1 MHPGVS
7 MKKIGIFLL
16 AATTA
21 LSIQARAPGERTAW
35 QAVSCDHACLSQW
48 TRDYVA
54 ALARRDA
61 SSLKAHEDV
70 RFTENNVELPLG
82 EQGLWKTVT
91 GVAPTGL
98 IAADVE
104 TGNAA
109 WIGTAEENG
118 KPVYFALRLAVRDG
132 LLADV
137 ETVVVRNTGLPL
149 PFGDVTKVEHD
160 PTFNEILP
168 EDQRRSRARLR
179 AVADSYFNTVEVNDG
194 VVFAPFD
201 PDCGRLENGILTT
214 AASSGGGSAG
224 SISPGCEEQFKLGI
238 YRINKRIRERRY
250 PIIDVERGVVVAT
263 GFFDHANEWDRYLL
277 TDGREMRTALKWPNS
292 ISLIEAFRIRN
303 GAIHRIEAVFTYVPH
318 MMHNP
323 FYHYPP
329 PPPAQAEDPAVAS
342 ASCDAACL
350 RDVAARFMTAM
361 AGQRPGDVPW
371 ARNVKFTENGV
382 GIQVGEGIWG
392 SIRNKSDAALI
403 VPDEKNNSVAWYGL
417 IYDHDAPAWAGVRL
431 TVLGNRVSEA
441 EVIVARERNPG
452 PWGDATRFAIDQR
465 FTSTVP
471 AARRSSRN
479 QLIAAVKDYAQSMQD
494 DNGRVHA
501 RFDSG
506 CTRTENGMLVTSGAV
521 GSIGLVK
528 SPGQYARGCEGQLAM
543 GLYKP
548 LDRLRGL
555 RILAVDEE
563 RGLVAATAIADFNL
577 AERRY
582 RLTDGREVETEAV
595 HAMSRELFE
604 VYKIVDGRIVA
615 VEAVSVDQPY
625 GMPSAWN

>member
-1 MHPGVS
+1 
-7 MKKIGIFLL
+7 MKKFSIVLL
-16 AATTA
+16 VATAAFTA
-21 LSIQARAPGERTAW
+21 HARAPGERSAW
-35 QAVSCDHACLSQW
+35 EEVTCDHACLSQW
-48 TRDYVA
+48 TRDYVN
-54 ALARRDA
+54 ALAKRDA
-61 SSLKAHEDV
+61 SLLKTHRNV
-70 RFTENNVELPLG
+70 RFTENNVELPFG
-82 EQGLWKTVT
+82 KEGLWATAT
-91 GVAPTGL
+91 GIAPDGL

-109 WIGTAEENG
+109 WLGWAEENG

-132 LLADV
+132 LLSDV

-149 PFGDVTKVEHD
+149 PFGDVTKIEHD

-168 EDQRRSRARLR
+168 EEQRRSRARLR

-224 SISPGCEEQFKLGI
+224 SISPGCEAQFKLGI

-250 PIIDVERGVVVAT
+250 PVIDVERGVVVAT
-263 GFFDHANEWDRYLL
+263 GFFDHANEWDRYKL

-303 GAIHRIEAVFTYVPH
+303 GAIHRIEAVFSYVPH

-329 PPPAQAEDPAVAS
+329 PPPPQPEDPATLRER
-342 ASCDAACL
+342 CDDACL
-350 RDVAARFMTAM
+350 TSLAERFMTAL
-361 AGQRPGDVPW
+361 AGQRPQDVPW

-392 SIRNKSDAALI
+392 SIRNKSDEALVI
-403 VPDEKNNSVAWYGL
+403 PDERNRTVAWYGL

-431 TVLGNRVSEA
+431 KVVGARVAEA

-452 PWGDATRFAIDQR
+452 PWGNAREFAVDTL
-465 FTSTVP
+465 FTGAVP
-471 AARRSSRN
+471 EKQRSSRR
-479 QLIAAVKDYAQSMQD
+479 QLVAAVENYARSMQSD
-494 DNGRVHA
+494 EGKVYA
-501 RFDSG
+501 RFDES
-506 CTRTENGMLVTSGAV
+506 CWRKENGVEVTRGEV

-528 SPGQYARGCEGQLAM
+528 SPGQHAQGCEAQLAL

-548 LDRLRGL
+548 LDRLRGH

-577 AERRY
+577 ASRRY
-582 RLTDGREVETEAV
+582 TLTDGREVETEAV
-595 HAMSRELFE
+595 HAFSRELFE

-615 VEAVSVDQPY
+615 IEAVSVDQPY
-625 GMPSAWN
+625 GMHSAWH